1 MEWLKLK
8 YNANLQQCTTSVSTH
23 KLSVDYIAASCNNK
37 SVHTSKA
44 VENFHLN
51 KCHAPIVVKNV
62 NRRRRLRRHY
72 VQVAE
77 SFLRSISLDGLYNNA
92 SPMKGLSST
101 DCSPVGRWSSEADQ
115 SKASEMPLSE
125 LEKVSNFTNVDQTD
139 LDIVER
145 GRAFTLQST
154 YSLGVD
160 SVEFISGRISSNFS
174 KSSISSLGKSLLKP
188 TSEAA
193 GLDSSTLASSC
204 GMDLPF
210 LDHASVD
217 SESAQVACHDVDVS
231 GPVNKRIGI
240 VCHNVTV
247 SVYSVLSF
255 KKNTPQ
261 KRYRAFSRNSDGAET
276 GALRPFPEQSQVVS
290 FKELYSSS
298 AGASLG
304 SDKVNSDP
312 EGTNFLCYLELLRS
326 KQLDR
331 VFLDDTPFRSS
342 VFKTTLTFA
351 SYLTSI
357 MDIFDPAEAKRESNS
372 MFQRKYPDIQ
382 LTYSKYTSL
391 RREMKSVMLAHDGDL
406 VVLAQAYC
414 YFDQI
419 VLKLLVDKTNRKL
432 VAAGCLLLA
441 AKINDYKGN
450 QLKIIIES
458 IEERF
463 RVSRKDLFKYELPL
477 ASALEFELN
486 LPALYVKAHYQ
497 KLLWAS

>member
-115 SKASEMPLSE
+115 SKASEVPLSE

-231 GPVNKRIGI
+231 GPVNK
-240 VCHNVTV
+240 
-247 SVYSVLSF
+247 
-255 KKNTPQ
+255 
-261 KRYRAFSRNSDGAET
+261 YRAFSRNSDGAET

-486 LPALYVKAHYQ
+486 LPALYVEAHYQ

>member
-1 MEWLKLK
+1 MEG
-8 YNANLQQCTTSVSTH
+8 C
-23 KLSVDYIAASCNNK
+23 DP
-37 SVHTSKA
+37 
-44 VENFHLN
+44 E
-51 KCHAPIVVKNV
+51 NV
-62 NRRRRLRRHY
+62 NHRRRLRRHY

-92 SPMKGLSST
+92 STMKTLNST
-101 DCSPVGRWSSEADQ
+101 DCSPVGKWSSEADQ
-115 SKASEMPLSE
+115 SKASEAPLSE
-125 LEKVSNFTNVDQTD
+125 LEKVSNFTNVNHHD
-139 LDIVER
+139 LDIVGR
-145 GRAFTLQST
+145 DRAFTLQST
-154 YSLGVD
+154 CSLGVD
-160 SVEFISGRISSNFS
+160 SVEFMSGRISSNFS
-174 KSSISSLGKSLLKP
+174 KSSVSSLGKSLLKP

-193 GLDSSTLASSC
+193 ALDSSTLASSC
-204 GMDLPF
+204 GMDPPF

-217 SESAQVACHDVDVS
+217 SENVHLACHDVDVS
-231 GPVNKRIGI
+231 GPVNK
-240 VCHNVTV
+240 
-247 SVYSVLSF
+247 
-255 KKNTPQ
+255 
-261 KRYRAFSRNSDGAET
+261 YRAFSRNSDGAET
-276 GALRPFPEQSQVVS
+276 TALRPFPEQSQAVS

-298 AGASLG
+298 AGASLS
-304 SDKVNSDP
+304 SDQVNPDL

-372 MFQRKYPDIQ
+372 MFQQKYPDIK

-450 QLKIIIES
+450 QLKVIIEN
-458 IEERF
+458 IEDRF
-463 RVSRKDLFKYELPL
+463 RLSRKDLFKYELPL

-486 LPALYVKAHYQ
+486 LPALYVEAHYQ

>member
-1 MEWLKLK
+1 MHAMEG
-8 YNANLQQCTTSVSTH
+8 CGH
-23 KLSVDYIAASCNNK
+23 E
-37 SVHTSKA
+37 KA

-115 SKASEMPLSE
+115 SRASEVPLSE

-312 EGTNFLCYLELLRS
+312 EGTNFLCKSESLFEYQVAVLHCLFLGYLELLRS

-486 LPALYVKAHYQ
+486 LPALYVEAHYQ

>member
-1 MEWLKLK
+1 MEGCDPEKIV
-8 YNANLQQCTTSVSTH
+8 NR
-23 KLSVDYIAASCNNK
+23 
-37 SVHTSKA
+37 
-44 VENFHLN
+44 
-51 KCHAPIVVKNV
+51 APIVVKNV
-62 NRRRRLRRHY
+62 NHRRRLRRHY

-92 SPMKGLSST
+92 STMKTLNST
-101 DCSPVGRWSSEADQ
+101 DCSPVGKWSSEADQ
-115 SKASEMPLSE
+115 SKASEAPLSE
-125 LEKVSNFTNVDQTD
+125 LEKVSNFTNVNHHD
-139 LDIVER
+139 LDIVGR
-145 GRAFTLQST
+145 DRAFTLQST
-154 YSLGVD
+154 CSLGVD
-160 SVEFISGRISSNFS
+160 SVEFMSGRISSNFS
-174 KSSISSLGKSLLKP
+174 KSSVSSLGKSLLKP

-193 GLDSSTLASSC
+193 ALDSSTLASSC
-204 GMDLPF
+204 GMDPPF

-217 SESAQVACHDVDVS
+217 SENVHLACHDVDVS
-231 GPVNKRIGI
+231 GPVNK
-240 VCHNVTV
+240 
-247 SVYSVLSF
+247 
-255 KKNTPQ
+255 
-261 KRYRAFSRNSDGAET
+261 YRAFSRNSDGAET
-276 GALRPFPEQSQVVS
+276 TALRPFPEQSQAVS

-298 AGASLG
+298 AGASLS
-304 SDKVNSDP
+304 SDQVNPDL
-312 EGTNFLCYLELLRS
+312 EGTNFLCKYDESLFEYQVAVLHCLFLGYLELLRS

-342 VFKTTLTFA
+342 
-351 SYLTSI
+351 TSI

-372 MFQRKYPDIQ
+372 MFQQKYPDIK

-450 QLKIIIES
+450 QLKVIIEN
-458 IEERF
+458 IEDRF
-463 RVSRKDLFKYELPL
+463 RLSRKDLFKYELPL

-486 LPALYVKAHYQ
+486 LPALYVEAHYQ

>member
-1 MEWLKLK
+1 MSRFPKPVVV
-8 YNANLQQCTTSVSTH
+8 ARIRV
-23 KLSVDYIAASCNNK
+23 AALRYGMMFWAACNGGCG
-37 SVHTSKA
+37 HEKA

-51 KCHAPIVVKNV
+51 KFHAPIVVKNV

-115 SKASEMPLSE
+115 
-125 LEKVSNFTNVDQTD
+125 N
-139 LDIVER
+139 LDVVER

-217 SESAQVACHDVDVS
+217 SENAQVACHDVDVS

-276 GALRPFPEQSQVVS
+276 AALRPFPEQSQVVS

-298 AGASLG
+298 AGASSG
-304 SDKVNSDP
+304 SDQVNSDP

-486 LPALYVKAHYQ
+486 LPALYVEAHYQ

>member
-1 MEWLKLK
+1 MEGCGDEK
-8 YNANLQQCTTSVSTH
+8 T
-23 KLSVDYIAASCNNK
+23 
-37 SVHTSKA
+37 

-92 SPMKGLSST
+92 DTLKGLNST
-101 DCSPVGRWSSEADQ
+101 DCSPVGKWSSEADQ
-115 SKASEMPLSE
+115 SKASEAPLSE
-125 LEKVSNFTNVDQTD
+125 LEKVSNFNNVDHHD
-139 LDIVER
+139 LDIVGR
-145 GRAFTLQST
+145 DRAFTLQST

-160 SVEFISGRISSNFS
+160 SVEFMSGRISSNFS
-174 KSSISSLGKSLLKP
+174 KSSVSSLGKSLLKP

-217 SESAQVACHDVDVS
+217 SENAHLACHDVDVS
-231 GPVNKRIGI
+231 GP
-240 VCHNVTV
+240 
-247 SVYSVLSF
+247 
-255 KKNTPQ
+255 
-261 KRYRAFSRNSDGAET
+261 
-276 GALRPFPEQSQVVS
+276 
-290 FKELYSSS
+290 
-298 AGASLG
+298 
-304 SDKVNSDP
+304 
-312 EGTNFLCYLELLRS
+312 
-326 KQLDR
+326 
-331 VFLDDTPFRSS
+331 
-342 VFKTTLTFA
+342 
-351 SYLTSI
+351 TSI
-357 MDIFDPAEAKRESNS
+357 MDIFDPAEAKRESNT

-382 LTYSKYTSL
+382 LTYSKYISL

-450 QLKIIIES
+450 QLKVIIEN
-458 IEERF
+458 IEDRF
-463 RVSRKDLFKYELPL
+463 RLSRKDLFKYELPL

-486 LPALYVKAHYQ
+486 LPALYVEAHYQ

>member
-1 MEWLKLK
+1 MEGCDPEKIV
-8 YNANLQQCTTSVSTH
+8 NR
-23 KLSVDYIAASCNNK
+23 
-37 SVHTSKA
+37 
-44 VENFHLN
+44 
-51 KCHAPIVVKNV
+51 APIVVKNV
-62 NRRRRLRRHY
+62 NHRRRLRRHY

-92 SPMKGLSST
+92 STMKTLNST
-101 DCSPVGRWSSEADQ
+101 DCSPVGKWSSEADQ
-115 SKASEMPLSE
+115 SKASEAPLSE
-125 LEKVSNFTNVDQTD
+125 LEKVSNFTNVNHHD
-139 LDIVER
+139 LDIVGR
-145 GRAFTLQST
+145 DRAFTLQST
-154 YSLGVD
+154 CSLGVD
-160 SVEFISGRISSNFS
+160 SVEFMSGRISSNFS
-174 KSSISSLGKSLLKP
+174 KSSVSSLGKSLLKP

-193 GLDSSTLASSC
+193 ALDSSTLASSC
-204 GMDLPF
+204 GMDPPF

-217 SESAQVACHDVDVS
+217 SENVHLACHDVDVS
-231 GPVNKRIGI
+231 GPLFSSVLCRRIGI

-247 SVYSVLSF
+247 SVYSVLSY

-276 GALRPFPEQSQVVS
+276 TALRPFPEQSQAVS

-298 AGASLG
+298 AGASLS
-304 SDKVNSDP
+304 SDQVNPDL

-372 MFQRKYPDIQ
+372 MFQQKYPDIK

-450 QLKIIIES
+450 QLKVIIEN
-458 IEERF
+458 IEDRF
-463 RVSRKDLFKYELPL
+463 RLSRKDLFKYELPL

-486 LPALYVKAHYQ
+486 LPALYVEAHYQ

>member
-1 MEWLKLK
+1 MEGCDPEKVV
-8 YNANLQQCTTSVSTH
+8 NR
-23 KLSVDYIAASCNNK
+23 
-37 SVHTSKA
+37 
-44 VENFHLN
+44 
-51 KCHAPIVVKNV
+51 APIVVKNV
-62 NRRRRLRRHY
+62 NHRRRLRRHY

-92 SPMKGLSST
+92 STMKTLNST
-101 DCSPVGRWSSEADQ
+101 DCSPVGKWSSEADQ
-115 SKASEMPLSE
+115 SKASEAPLSE
-125 LEKVSNFTNVDQTD
+125 LEKVSNFTNVNHHD
-139 LDIVER
+139 LDIVGR
-145 GRAFTLQST
+145 DRAFTLQST
-154 YSLGVD
+154 CSLGVD
-160 SVEFISGRISSNFS
+160 SVEFMSGRISSNFS
-174 KSSISSLGKSLLKP
+174 KSSVSSLGKSLLKP

-193 GLDSSTLASSC
+193 ALDSSTLASSC
-204 GMDLPF
+204 GMDPPF

-217 SESAQVACHDVDVS
+217 SENVHLACHDVDVS
-231 GPVNKRIGI
+231 GPVNNSVLCRRIGI

-247 SVYSVLSF
+247 SVYSVLSY

-276 GALRPFPEQSQVVS
+276 TALRPFPEQSQAVS

-298 AGASLG
+298 AGASLS
-304 SDKVNSDP
+304 SDQVNPDL

-372 MFQRKYPDIQ
+372 MFQQKYPDIK

-450 QLKIIIES
+450 QLKVIIEN
-458 IEERF
+458 IEDRF
-463 RVSRKDLFKYELPL
+463 RLSRKDLFKYELPL

-486 LPALYVKAHYQ
+486 LPALYVEAHYQ

>member
-115 SKASEMPLSE
+115 SKASEVPLSE

-231 GPVNKRIGI
+231 GP
-240 VCHNVTV
+240 
-247 SVYSVLSF
+247 
-255 KKNTPQ
+255 
-261 KRYRAFSRNSDGAET
+261 
-276 GALRPFPEQSQVVS
+276 
-290 FKELYSSS
+290 
-298 AGASLG
+298 
-304 SDKVNSDP
+304 
-312 EGTNFLCYLELLRS
+312 
-326 KQLDR
+326 
-331 VFLDDTPFRSS
+331 
-342 VFKTTLTFA
+342 
-351 SYLTSI
+351 TSI

-486 LPALYVKAHYQ
+486 LPALYVEAHYQ

>member
-1 MEWLKLK
+1 MEG
-8 YNANLQQCTTSVSTH
+8 CGH
-23 KLSVDYIAASCNNK
+23 E
-37 SVHTSKA
+37 KA

-115 SKASEMPLSE
+115 SKASEVPLSE

-231 GPVNKRIGI
+231 GPVNK
-240 VCHNVTV
+240 
-247 SVYSVLSF
+247 
-255 KKNTPQ
+255 
-261 KRYRAFSRNSDGAET
+261 YRAFSRNSDGAET

-486 LPALYVKAHYQ
+486 LPALYVEAHYQ

>member
-23 KLSVDYIAASCNNK
+23 KLSVD
-37 SVHTSKA
+37 KA

-115 SKASEMPLSE
+115 SKASEVPLSE

-231 GPVNKRIGI
+231 GPVN
-240 VCHNVTV
+240 N
-247 SVYSVLSF
+247 
-255 KKNTPQ
+255 
-261 KRYRAFSRNSDGAET
+261 RNSDGAET

-312 EGTNFLCYLELLRS
+312 EGTNFLCKSESLFEYQVALLHCLFLGYLELLRS

-342 VFKTTLTFA
+342 
-351 SYLTSI
+351 TSI

-382 LTYSKYTSL
+382 LTYSKYT
-391 RREMKSVMLAHDGDL
+391 REMKSVMLAHDGDL
-406 VVLAQAYC
+406 AVLAQAYC

-419 VLKLLVDKTNRKL
+419 VLK
-432 VAAGCLLLA
+432 
-441 AKINDYKGN
+441 
-450 QLKIIIES
+450 S

>member
-231 GPVNKRIGI
+231 GPVNK
-240 VCHNVTV
+240 
-247 SVYSVLSF
+247 
-255 KKNTPQ
+255 
-261 KRYRAFSRNSDGAET
+261 YRAFSRNSDGAET

-312 EGTNFLCYLELLRS
+312 EGTNFLCKSESLFEYQVAVLHCLFLGYLELLRS

-342 VFKTTLTFA
+342 
-351 SYLTSI
+351 TSI